1 MKFKQRPG
9 QALAEFALTT
19 PILLALLTGIADVGW
34 LYNRQ
39 LMLTHAAREGA
50 RLGTLGQSEA
60 QIRSAVRSTLQAS
73 GFVPLPTD
81 AQLQVS
87 LTGGMAHVAVSVAVP
102 TLFAIAGPEL
112 TLGATTDMRL
122 E

>member
-1 MKFKQRPG
+1 MKFRSRPG
-9 QALAEFALTT
+9 QALAEFALCS
-19 PILLALLTGIADVGW
+19 PVLLLLLLGIVDIGW

-39 LMLTHAAREGA
+39 LMLTHATREGA
-50 RLGTLGQSEA
+50 RLGTLGQSET
-60 QIRSAVRSTLQAS
+60 QIRTAIRTTLQAS
-73 GFVPLPTD
+73 GFSPLPTD

-87 LTGGMAHVAVSVAVP
+87 LTGGKAHVAIAVPVP
-102 TLFAIAGPEL
+102 TLFAISGPEI